1 MANAFFVGCGKV
13 DYQTDMKEQPHI
25 GELIKAQLHKQEHTN
40 EWLAR
45 QLSCNIRTVTKIFH
59 KQTIDTQQLMR
70 ISEILEF
77 DFFKIYSDNFNNR

>member
-1 MANAFFVGCGKV
+1 MR
-13 DYQTDMKEQPHI
+13 EQPHI
-25 GELIKAQLHKQEHTN
+25 GELIKAQLHRRGQTN
-40 EWLAR
+40 DWLAR

-59 KQTIDTQQLMR
+59 KQTIDTYQLMR